1 MTIHGPDSLQAR
13 NLRLKAARV
22 ITAMSRGA
30 FLYLTHTKRGAQYTL
45 SNGTRITSEIAEL
58 VVRDVCVHGVG
69 DGLFQTTHQAWK
81 YRDGPSS

>member
-13 NLRLKAARV
+13 NVRLRVAHT

-30 FLYLTHTKRGAQYTL
+30 FLYLTHTKRGAQYML
-45 SNGTRITSEIAEL
+45 SDGTRITSEIAEL
-58 VVRDVCVHGVG
+58 VIRDVRVHGVG

-81 YRDGPSS
+81 YRDGPFS